1 MRTSAIIFWV
11 LAIFFILVGIVYGL
25 LTGSYDPMGVETVGF
40 PAMLMLGLLA
50 TLIALTL
57 TIFSKTRQNR
67 PEDDEHADVQEHAGV
82 QGSFSPY
89 SWSPWW
95 TAIGAALVFLSLPVG
110 FWLAAF
116 GAVFV
121 IIGLVGWVM
130 EFSRG
135 QHAH

>member
-1 MRTSAIIFWV
+1 MRTTAIIFWA
-11 LAIFFILVGIVYGL
+11 LAVFFILVGIVYGF
-25 LTGSYDPMGVETVGF
+25 LTASYEPLGIETVGF
-40 PAMLMLGLLA
+40 PAFLMVGLLA

-57 TIFSKTRQNR
+57 TIFSKTRPNR
-67 PEDDEHADVQEHAGV
+67 PEDDEHGEVQNTAGV

-89 SWSPWW
+89 SWYPWW
-95 TAIGAALVFLSLPVG
+95 TAVGAALCFLGIPIG

-135 QHAH
+135 EHAH